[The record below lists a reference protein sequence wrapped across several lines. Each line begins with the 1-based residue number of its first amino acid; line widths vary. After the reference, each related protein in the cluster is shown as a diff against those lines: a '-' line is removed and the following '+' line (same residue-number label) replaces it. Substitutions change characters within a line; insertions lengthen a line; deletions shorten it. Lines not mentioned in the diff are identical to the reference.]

1 MATRTIAIETRDLSK
16 VYRKHLGR
24 KPQPTLVGLNLQVF
38 ENEIYGFLGKNGAGK
53 TTTIKLLCGLLKPNT
68 GTALILGQQV
78 PSRDARKLVGY
89 LPENPYFYEYL
100 TAKETLDFYGRLRG
114 LDAKTRAREWDRL
127 SEDLD
132 LRTIADQRLRG
143 FSKGM
148 RQRLGFAVA
157 LVGNP
162 PIVILDEPMS
172 GLDPMGRRRI
182 RDLIVRLR
190 DEKKTVFFSSHVLS
204 DVEMISDRVGML
216 VNGRLH
222 RQGVMDDLL
231 ATRVQ
236 LVEVVAHG
244 LAPHVAQEIAR
255 DAYRTHH
262 TEENDHFS
270 FSDMDKA
277 NAAVS
282 EILAHGAQLMEF
294 SPVRESLEDY
304 FVREQIQVEIG
315 A

>member
-1 MATRTIAIETRDLSK
+1 MGAKTIAIETCELHK

-24 KPQPTLVGLNLQVF
+24 KGKPTLAGLNLQIF

-53 TTTIKLLCGLLKPNT
+53 TTTIKMLCGLMKPDS
-68 GTALILGQQV
+68 GSARILGQKV

-100 TAKETLDFYGRLRG
+100 TPKETLTFYGRLRG
-114 LDAKTRAREWDRL
+114 LSAKERAREWDRL
-127 SEDLD
+127 SLDLD
-132 LRTIADQRLRG
+132 LRDIADQRVRG

-204 DVEMISDRVGML
+204 DVELISDRVGML

-236 LVEVVAHG
+236 LVEVVARG
-244 LAPHVAQEIAR
+244 LEPHVAQEIAR
-255 DAYRTHH
+255 TAFRTRHS
-262 TEENDHFS
+262 EESDHFS
-270 FSDMDKA
+270 FSDMDQA
-277 NAAVS
+277 NAAAAEV
-282 EILAHGAQLMEF
+282 LAHGARLIEF

-304 FVREQIQVEIG
+304 FVREQVQVEVG
-315 A
+315 V

>member
-1 MATRTIAIETRDLSK
+1 MATRTVAIETCDLSK

-24 KPQPTLVGLNLQVF
+24 KPKPTLIGLNLQVY

-53 TTTIKLLCGLLKPNT
+53 TTTIKILCGLMKPNT
-68 GTALILGQQV
+68 GTARILGQSV

-100 TAKETLDFYGRLRG
+100 TPKETLQFYGKLRG
-114 LDAKTRAREWDRL
+114 LDAKERAREWDRL

-132 LRTIADQRLRG
+132 LRTIADQRVRG

-182 RDLIVRLR
+182 RDLIIRLR
-190 DEKKTVFFSSHVLS
+190 DDKKTVFFSSHVLA
-204 DVEMISDRVGML
+204 DVELISDRVGML

-236 LVEVVAHG
+236 LVEVVARG
-244 LAPHVAQEIAR
+244 LAPHVAQDIAR
-255 DAYRTHH
+255 DAYRTRH

-270 FSDMDKA
+270 FSDMEKA
-277 NAAVS
+277 NAAVA
-282 EILAHGAQLMEF
+282 EILAHGAKLLEF

-304 FVREQIQVEIG
+304 FVREQVQVEVG

>member
-1 MATRTIAIETRDLSK
+1 MAARTIAIETCELSK
-16 VYRKHLGR
+16 VYRRHLGR
-24 KPQPTLVGLNLQVF
+24 KGKPTLDGLNLQIY

-53 TTTIKLLCGLLKPNT
+53 TTTIKMLCGLMKPDS
-68 GTALILGQQV
+68 GVARILGQKV
-78 PSRDARKLVGY
+78 PSRNARKLVGY

-100 TAKETLDFYGRLRG
+100 SPKETLTFYGRLRG
-114 LDAKTRAREWDRL
+114 LSAKERAREWDRL
-127 SEDLD
+127 SVDLD
-132 LRTIADQRLRG
+132 LRDIADQRIRG

-162 PIVILDEPMS
+162 PVVILDEPMS

-204 DVEMISDRVGML
+204 DVELISDRVGML

-236 LVEVVAHG
+236 LVEVVARG
-244 LAPHVAQEIAR
+244 LDPHAARDIAR
-255 DAYRTHH
+255 DAYRTRH
-262 TEENDHFS
+262 TEESDHFS
-270 FSDMDKA
+270 FTDMDKA
-277 NAAVS
+277 NAAAG
-282 EILAHGAQLMEF
+282 EILARGARLIEF

-304 FVREQIQVEIG
+304 FVREQVQVEVG